1 MANIIKDYAS
11 EDIYN
16 LDETG
21 LFYKAQKGKTFVTG
35 SESANKD
42 LCGLKKSKD
51 RLTVL
56 VGGSMSGDKL
66 PLLVIGK
73 SKKPYCFRHIH
84 SLPTLYRSQSST
96 WMDSNLFREYLN
108 KIDTRFQLEQRKCI
122 AFIDN
127 CKAHPPLESLKIKN
141 LRVVFFPPNITS
153 VCQPMDMGII
163 ANLKS
168 NYKNYL
174 SILLYNC

>member
-1 MANIIKDYAS
+1 
-11 EDIYN
+11 
-16 LDETG
+16 
-21 LFYKAQKGKTFVTG
+21 
-35 SESANKD
+35 
-42 LCGLKKSKD
+42 
-51 RLTVL
+51 
-56 VGGSMSGDKL
+56 MSGDKL

-73 SKKPYCFRHIH
+73 RKKPYCFRHIH
-84 SLPTLYRSQSST
+84 SLPTLYRSQSSA
-96 WMDSNLFREYLN
+96 WMDSNLFRKYLN

-127 CKAHPPLESLKIKN
+127 CKAHPPLESLKLKN

-174 SILLYNC
+174 SRDKNKCLEHNTVFTVTVLAAMSNLAKSWHDVRQLL